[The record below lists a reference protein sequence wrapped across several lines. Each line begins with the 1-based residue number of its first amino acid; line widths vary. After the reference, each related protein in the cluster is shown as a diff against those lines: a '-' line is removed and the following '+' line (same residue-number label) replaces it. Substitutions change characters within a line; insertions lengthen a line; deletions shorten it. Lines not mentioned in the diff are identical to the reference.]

1 MRPSTLFVLALLA
14 SALTPGRVL
23 VAQAVERTDVPA
35 RGILRVTF
43 DPQVM
48 TWNDEFTPA
57 GRLRLGAGL
66 TGDSVGGRYIPAV
79 ASMQQKIRVASGL
92 ASFVAN
98 LGQGLLSVRQER
110 RSYPVKAELGLTNR
124 LSVSLL
130 VPIVR
135 G

>member
-1 MRPSTLFVLALLA
+1 MRTLRLVLLVV
-14 SALTPGRVL
+14 SPALTGGASL
-23 VAQAVERTDVPA
+23 AAAQAVERTDVPA

-79 ASMQQKIRVASGL
+79 ASMQQNVRVASGL

-98 LGQGLLSVRQER
+98 LGQGLLSVR
-110 RSYPVKAELGLTNR
+110 
-124 LSVSLL
+124 
-130 VPIVR
+130 
-135 G
+135 